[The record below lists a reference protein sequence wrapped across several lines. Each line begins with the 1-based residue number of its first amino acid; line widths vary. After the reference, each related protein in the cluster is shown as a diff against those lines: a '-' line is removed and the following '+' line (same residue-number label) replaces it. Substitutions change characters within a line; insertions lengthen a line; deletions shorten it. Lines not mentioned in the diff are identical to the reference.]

1 MKQAQGLSEDIAS
14 KIRTEKRSDQK
25 NISFSQYSVHSQCPY
40 RWYLSYA
47 KGHYLF
53 SASINTVFGT
63 AIHEA
68 IQQYLTILFNESV
81 KESNAFDMVAKF
93 ESTFR
98 EEYMKE
104 VANNDGQ
111 HFSTKEEMAEFY
123 QDGVEILNQFRKKRV
138 AYFSTKDLEL
148 LGIEIPLMVPIKT
161 DSDTFLFQG
170 YIDMVLR
177 DKTDGSIFIE
187 DFKTSTK
194 GWRDYE
200 KKDET
205 KQAQLLLYK
214 NFFAKQ
220 FEVDPEKITPRFRIL
235 KRKLYENADFPQSR
249 IQIHE
254 PANGKSKVHQAV
266 QKFTNFVD
274 ECYNADATPKEKV
287 YVKKASTNNCRF
299 CPFNDRPDLCDKKN
313 ML

>member
-1 MKQAQGLSEDIAS
+1 MKQAIGLSEEIAS
-14 KIRTEKRSDQK
+14 KIVTERRPDQK
-25 NISFSQYSVHSQCPY
+25 GISFSQYSVYAQCPY

-47 KGHYLF
+47 QGHYLF

-63 AIHEA
+63 AIHES
-68 IQQYLTILFNESV
+68 IQQYLTILFNDSV
-81 KESNAFDMVAKF
+81 KESNAFDMIAVFEEKF
-93 ESTFR
+93 KQ
-98 EEYMKE
+98 EYIKE
-104 VANNDGQ
+104 VANNDGH

-123 QDGVEILNQFRKKRV
+123 QDGVEILNQFRKKRA
-138 AYFSTKDLEL
+138 AYYSTKDLEL
-148 LGIEIPLMVPIKT
+148 LGVEIPLLVPIK
-161 DSDTFLFQG
+161 DGNDTFLFNG
-170 YIDMVLR
+170 YIDIVLR
-177 DKTDGSIFIE
+177 DKTDGTVFIE

-205 KQAQLLLYK
+205 KQAQILLYK
-214 NFFAKQ
+214 HFFAKQ
-220 FEVDPEKITPRFRIL
+220 FGTGPEKIVPRFRIL

-254 PANGKSKVHQAV
+254 PANGKMKVHQAV

-274 ECYNADATPKEKV
+274 ECYNSDGTPKEKF
-287 YVKKASTNNCRF
+287 YPKKASDSNCRF
-299 CPFNDRPDLCDKKN
+299 CAFKDRPDLCNKKN